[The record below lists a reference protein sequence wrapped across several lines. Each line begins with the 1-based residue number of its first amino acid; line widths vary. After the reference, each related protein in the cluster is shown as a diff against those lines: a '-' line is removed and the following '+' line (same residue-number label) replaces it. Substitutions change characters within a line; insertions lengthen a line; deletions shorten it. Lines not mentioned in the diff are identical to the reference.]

1 LLHFRRC
8 GEFAGEKRIACEK
21 KIIFAGVA
29 FLRRGGG
36 SKSKISHHHPSKG
49 DASLYGSVLESV
61 FGNVAETVA
70 VSKCG
75 NARGILDKSAMS
87 RGYFQIERDGSPI
100 RALIAI
106 MVRSYIS

>member
-1 LLHFRRC
+1 
-8 GEFAGEKRIACEK
+8 
-21 KIIFAGVA
+21 
-29 FLRRGGG
+29 
-36 SKSKISHHHPSKG
+36 
-49 DASLYGSVLESV
+49 LESV